1 MHIQAKAKAAKSPP
15 DLEAFFKVLSDPAT
29 PQDPN
34 RQPINIEGVAGDD
47 LETSGYVTFTFDHDR
62 LTDVE
67 EWLREAK
74 YEDVTFTNTDNGEH
88 FQRIAANEPGQ
99 LLAAIRDATTQNLAA
114 GRLIKTVLIGQETQ
128 APNRFY
134 VNISFQ
140 EVKTVL

>member
-15 DLEAFFKVLSDPAT
+15 DLEAFFKVLSDPEA
-29 PQDPN
+29 PGGQPP
-34 RQPINIEGVAGDD
+34 REPINIEGVAGDD

-62 LTDVE
+62 LADVQA
-67 EWLREAK
+67 WLTEAE
-74 YEDVTFTNTDNGEH
+74 YQDVTFTDTEQGEH

-114 GRLIKTVLIGQETQ
+114 GRLIKTVLIGQETR

-134 VNISFQ
+134 VNIAFQ
-140 EVKTVL
+140 EVKR